1 METDAYKW
9 CRFGGLFHITPLLTT
24 HRNLTTMSDTTISGS
39 KSKQVSITTRHTP
52 RQSQKQRNYAITCG
66 GIVVVLKT
74 QVAGSLYIITGDGK
88 RKCIEINIDDA
99 SVGKARRAGDKGTG
113 NINVTATVRTLYVD
127 GGPVEDEETEVK
139 VEELQDDEET
149 LDALSGLQRTSAAT
163 TPTPETHTA
172 ENTTQLSATN
182 TPIVASVLP
191 VTQTKRRIE
200 PTSPSTPAASQPSTS
215 HTSSSSTVAAATQTR
230 SMRRDTKA
238 GAAMPPTAPASP
250 SPKKRSATEMESSD
264 AVQGPSALVN
274 GGSKK
279 RVKVAEEKPPRSP
292 PRRGRVSDFQT

>member
-9 CRFGGLFHITPLLTT
+9 SRFSTSGLFHTILLLTT
-24 HRNLTTMSDTTISGS
+24 HPNLTTMSTTVSGS
-39 KSKQVSITTRHTP
+39 KSMQVSVTTRHAP
-52 RQSQKQRNYAITCG
+52 RQPQKQRNCAITCG

-99 SVGKARRAGDKGTG
+99 SVGKARRAGDKDVG
-113 NINVTATVRTLYVD
+113 NINVTATVRTLSVD
-127 GGPVEDEETEVK
+127 GSPVEDEETEVK

-149 LDALSGLQRTSAAT
+149 PDALSGLQRTPVAT
-163 TPTPETHTA
+163 NPTPETHAA
-172 ENTTQLSATN
+172 ENTTQSPATN
-182 TPIVASVLP
+182 TPKLPAS
-191 VTQTKRRIE
+191 TQTKRRIE
-200 PTSPSTPAASQPSTS
+200 PTSPPSIPAASQPSTS
-215 HTSSSSTVAAATQTR
+215 KTSSSSTVAAAPQTR

-238 GAAMPPTAPASP
+238 GAGMPPTAPASP
-250 SPKKRSATEMESSD
+250 SPKKRGASEMESSD
-264 AVQGPSALVN
+264 AIQGSSASVN
-274 GGSKK
+274 GRSKK

>member
-9 CRFGGLFHITPLLTT
+9 SRFST
-24 HRNLTTMSDTTISGS
+24 S
-39 KSKQVSITTRHTP
+39 VSVTTRHAP
-52 RQSQKQRNYAITCG
+52 RQPQKQRNYAITCG

-99 SVGKARRAGDKGTG
+99 SVGKARRAGDKDVG
-113 NINVTATVRTLYVD
+113 NINVTATVRNPIY
-127 GGPVEDEETEVK
+127 EETEVK

-149 LDALSGLQRTSAAT
+149 PDALSGLQRTPVAT
-163 TPTPETHTA
+163 NPTPETHAA
-172 ENTTQLSATN
+172 ENTTQSPATN
-182 TPIVASVLP
+182 TPKLPAS
-191 VTQTKRRIE
+191 TQTKRRIE
-200 PTSPSTPAASQPSTS
+200 PTSPPSIPAASQPSTS
-215 HTSSSSTVAAATQTR
+215 KTSSSSTVAAAPQTR

-238 GAAMPPTAPASP
+238 GAGMPPTAPASP
-250 SPKKRSATEMESSD
+250 SPKKRGASEMESSD
-264 AVQGPSALVN
+264 AIQGSSASVN
-274 GGSKK
+274 GRSKK